1 MVQLKKKQVRIVS
14 VLIALVFVGS
24 VVALAL
30 TQSGSG
36 IVSAASSS
44 VGLVDMETIVQQH
57 PKYQSSGAEFQKF
70 MEDTQKEMEQK
81 AANMSDQ
88 EKQEYANQMRQ
99 RVMQKNQELM
109 EPIKQDID
117 DNIKKVAEAKGLQ
130 VVLDKSAVVYGGTD
144 VTQDVIN
151 KLK

>member
-1 MVQLKKKQVRIVS
+1 
-14 VLIALVFVGS
+14 
-24 VVALAL
+24 
-30 TQSGSG
+30 
-36 IVSAASSS
+36 
-44 VGLVDMETIVQQH
+44 
-57 PKYQSSGAEFQKF
+57 

>member
-1 MVQLKKKQVRIVS
+1 
-14 VLIALVFVGS
+14 
-24 VVALAL
+24 
-30 TQSGSG
+30 
-36 IVSAASSS
+36 
-44 VGLVDMETIVQQH
+44 
-57 PKYQSSGAEFQKF
+57 
-70 MEDTQKEMEQK
+70 
-81 AANMSDQ
+81 
-88 EKQEYANQMRQ
+88 MRQ

>member
-1 MVQLKKKQVRIVS
+1 
-14 VLIALVFVGS
+14 
-24 VVALAL
+24 
-30 TQSGSG
+30 
-36 IVSAASSS
+36 
-44 VGLVDMETIVQQH
+44 METIVQQH

-117 DNIKKVAEAKGLQ
+117 DNMKKVAEAKGLQ

>member
-1 MVQLKKKQVRIVS
+1 MVQLKKKQVRIIS

-30 TQSGSG
+30 TLSGSG

>member
-1 MVQLKKKQVRIVS
+1 
-14 VLIALVFVGS
+14 
-24 VVALAL
+24 
-30 TQSGSG
+30 
-36 IVSAASSS
+36 
-44 VGLVDMETIVQQH
+44 
-57 PKYQSSGAEFQKF
+57 
-70 MEDTQKEMEQK
+70 
-81 AANMSDQ
+81 
-88 EKQEYANQMRQ
+88 
-99 RVMQKNQELM
+99 M